1 MNTVSVIFLV
11 LGVIAF
17 AAVILTSIVRNR
29 KRDTPLDIARTE
41 RATHRLYEQEDAEDH
56 AREDRVER

>member
-1 MNTVSVIFLV
+1 MILLL

-29 KRDTPLDIARTE
+29 KRDTPADIARTE

-56 AREDRVER
+56 ARENRVER